1 MESVMLRKLMC
12 KLNLGHHWHV
22 ESTEDGSRY
31 RRCTRCGKYDSDSDA
46 GGHGAIMDMGGGG

>member
-1 MESVMLRKLMC
+1 MLRKLMC

-31 RRCTRCGKYDSDSDA
+31 RRCTRCGKYDNDSDA
-46 GGHGAIMDMGGGG
+46 GSHGAIMDMGGGG